1 MKNLAISKAVEIYYR
16 HIEIGTADICDIFN
30 CGRNKALRL
39 KIVRDEMVK
48 LDKVPFNAN
57 HVNTEIAFKVWS
69 LDIKD
74 LERRLR
80 KIQKLEGETCQSQT
94 SSTK

>member
-1 MKNLAISKAVEIYYR
+1 MA
-16 HIEIGTADICDIFN
+16 
-30 CGRNKALRL
+30 
-39 KIVRDEMVK
+39 K

-80 KIQKLEGETCQSQT
+80 KIQKLEGEKCQSQT
-94 SSTK
+94 SSAK